1 MLRRILAAGFGAGAM
16 LAAGSAGATI
26 LEVSYSDSLY
36 SGTWEQSSDPTPIQ
50 YQAGVATVIPVWDVT
65 GNLGITGNE
74 ISYYNSAWSGG
85 VGMWA
90 GPQVYTGPESAPV
103 FSAGSFTGLYD
114 PIPPTSSGGVLT
126 FTVVVPELSTWGMM
140 LTGFAGLTAVAA
152 GKRRRALAA

>member
-1 MLRRILAAGFGAGAM
+1 MLKTILAAGFSAGAV

-36 SGTWEQSSDPTPIQ
+36 SGTWEQSSNPTPIQ
-50 YQAGVATVIPVWDVT
+50 YQTGVSTVIPVWDVT
-65 GNLGITGNE
+65 GNLGIMGNE
-74 ISYYNSAWSGG
+74 IPYYNSAWSGG
-85 VGMWA
+85 FSLWA

-114 PIPPTSSGGVLT
+114 PLPPTSSGGVLT
-126 FTVVVPELSTWGMM
+126 LTVVPELSTWGMI

-152 GKRRRALAA
+152 GRRRRALAA